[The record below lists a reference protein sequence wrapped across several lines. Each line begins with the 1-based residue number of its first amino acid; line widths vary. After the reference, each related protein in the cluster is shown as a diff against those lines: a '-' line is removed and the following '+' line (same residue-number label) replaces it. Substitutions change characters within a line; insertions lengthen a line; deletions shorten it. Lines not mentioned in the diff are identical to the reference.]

1 MLGAALEIWDWFVG
15 FEKAHGQY
23 ELKGK
28 NDARGKAQGR
38 AQTISG
44 PVTVEM
50 WKAHLKGE
58 GAPGV
63 GVIPLLADD
72 NVRWGCIDIDTY
84 PLDLAALAKQVKNL
98 PLVPFRSKSGGAHLV
113 LFLSEPIPAIDVQ
126 AYLTDAAA
134 SLGYAGCEIF
144 PKQSSRASDRDIGNW
159 LNMPYY
165 DARATERYAFNT
177 NGKPLKY
184 RAAMELIEA
193 KAMDAERFYM
203 QQPSTE
209 VGEELFVD
217 GPPCLMKLAQ
227 NGGFPEGTRNE
238 GMYNVAV
245 YLRKA
250 YPDDWQTRMVAYSDQ
265 MCSPAL
271 GLKELQTIEKSITK
285 KDYHYRCKQAP
296 INACC
301 NRRLCLTKKFGVGRT
316 TAPDIDSLTK
326 YEGEPVL
333 WVVEITGKRVE
344 LMTAEL
350 MNQPAFAQRCAD
362 VLTRLPMPMPPQ
374 RWVQYVDELMQ
385 ECDIVAAPSD
395 EETMSGQFAVILER
409 FCIQRA
415 QATHIDQLIDN
426 FPWTEGGK
434 TYFRGDA
441 LLVYLKRCGFN
452 YRHNRVIWGFVRDI
466 GGEKHT
472 LAIRTG
478 EIQVWSVPA
487 YIAPTPTE
495 VKTVTTPYEA
505 ADF

>member
-1 MLGAALEIWDWFVG
+1 MLGAILEIWDWFVG

-28 NDARGKAQGR
+28 LDARGKATGR
-38 AQTISG
+38 ATTIAG
-44 PVTVEM
+44 PVTTQM
-50 WKAHLKGE
+50 WKNHLKGE

-72 NVRWGCIDIDTY
+72 TVRWGCIDIDKY
-84 PLDLAALAKQVKNL
+84 PLDLAALARQVKNT

-113 LFLSEPIPAIDVQ
+113 LFLSEPIPAADVQ
-126 AYLTDAAA
+126 NYLTDIA
-134 SLGYAGCEIF
+134 SSIGYAGCEIF
-144 PKQSSRASDRDIGNW
+144 PKQNSRASDRDIGNW

-165 DARATERYAFNT
+165 EALKTERYAFDVS
-177 NGKPLKY
+177 GKALKY
-184 RAAMELIEA
+184 RAAINLIES
-193 KAMDAERFYM
+193 KALDAERFYTSESI
-203 QQPSTE
+203 PE
-209 VGEELFVD
+209 VGKDLFKD
-217 GPPCLMKLAQ
+217 GPPCLMTLAQ
-227 NGGFPEGTRNE
+227 KGGFPEGTRND

-250 YPDDWQTRMVAYSDQ
+250 YPDDWQTRMVAYAEQ
-265 MCSPAL
+265 MCHPPL

-301 NRRLCLTKKFGVGRT
+301 NRRVCLTKKFGVGRT

-333 WVVEITGKRVE
+333 WVVEISGKRVE

-350 MNQPAFAQRCAD
+350 MSQPAFAQRCAD
-362 VLTRLPMPMPPQ
+362 VLTRLPMPMPPP
-374 RWVQYVDELMQ
+374 RWIQYVDELMQ

-395 EETMSGQFAVILER
+395 EETQSGQFAVILER

-415 QATHIDQLIDN
+415 QATHMDQLIDN
-426 FPWTEGGK
+426 FPWTDKGR

-472 LAIRTG
+472 LVIRTG

-487 YIAPTPTE
+487 YAVPTAAEAPAA
-495 VKTVTTPYEA
+495 TPYEA

>member
-1 MLGAALEIWDWFVG
+1 MEIWNWFVG

-28 NDARGKAQGR
+28 SDERGKAQGR
-38 AQTISG
+38 A
-44 PVTVEM
+44 VTVAGPATEQM

-58 GAPGV
+58 GAPGI
-63 GVIPLLADD
+63 GIIPLLADD
-72 NVRWGCIDIDTY
+72 NVRWGCIDIDQY
-84 PLDLAALAKQVKNL
+84 QNFNLADLAKELKHT
-98 PLVPFRSKSGGAHLV
+98 PLVVFRSKSGGAHVV
-113 LFLSEPIPAIDVQ
+113 LFLSEPVPAADVQ
-126 AYLTDAAA
+126 SYLTSVAA
-134 SLGYAGCEIF
+134 SIGHAGCEIF

-165 DARATERYAFNT
+165 DARATQRYAIDSA
-177 NGKPLKY
+177 GKPLKY
-184 RAAMELIEA
+184 RAAMDLIEA
-193 KAMDAERFYM
+193 KALDAERFYTNE
-203 QQPSTE
+203 PTPE
-209 VGEELFVD
+209 VGADLFKD
-217 GPPCLMKLAQ
+217 GPPCLMTLAQ
-227 NGGFPEGTRNE
+227 KGGFPEGTRNE

-250 YPDDWQTRMVAYSDQ
+250 YPDDWQQRMVAYSDQ
-265 MCSPAL
+265 MCDPPL

-296 INACC
+296 ISAVC
-301 NRRLCLTKKFGVGRT
+301 NRRVCLTRKFGVGRT
-316 TAPDIDSLTK
+316 ATPDIDSLTK

-333 WVVEITGKRVE
+333 WVVEISGKRVE
-344 LMTAEL
+344 LMTEEL
-350 MNQPAFAQRCAD
+350 MSQPRFAQRCAD
-362 VLTRLPMPMPPQ
+362 VLTRLPMPMPPP

-395 EETMSGQFAVILER
+395 EETQSGQFAVILER

-415 QATHIDQLIDN
+415 QATHVDQLIDN
-426 FPWTEGGK
+426 FPWTSEGR

-441 LLVYLKRCGFN
+441 LLVYLKRCGFA

-466 GGEKHT
+466 GGEKHLLT
-472 LAIRTG
+472 IRTG

-487 YIAPTPTE
+487 FEIPTPSE
-495 VKTVTTPYEA
+495 APAATTHEA